1 MPRVNFHLIPKY
13 KIRST
18 VIISSYSLVWSFLK
32 CRGVPCTITV
42 HLHVVNSTIVL
53 VPFYCNHQFK
63 CLHLRL
69 GLWLYWAIV
78 QTHFRR
84 YEKIIV
90 VVVVIII
97 IIIII
102 IVIIYS
108 YYYYCH
114 YYYYYLF
121 SWFFCCCCNRLSWRK
136 VVSHACT
143 LISRSLSSL
152 SWMHTFNAIRNVLNT
167 RCS

>member
-102 IVIIYS
+102 VIIYS

>member
-1 MPRVNFHLIPKY
+1 MPRVDFHLIPKY
-13 KIRST
+13 KFQST
-18 VIISSYSLVWSFLK
+18 VIISSHSLIWSFLK

-42 HLHVVNSTIVL
+42 HLVNSTIVL
-53 VPFYCNHQFK
+53 VPFYCYHQFK

-84 YEKIIV
+84 YEKIV
-90 VVVVIII
+90 VVVVIIIII

-108 YYYYCH
+108 YYYYYH
-114 YYYYYLF
+114 YYYYYFF
-121 SWFFCCCCNRLSWRK
+121 SWFFCCCCNCLSWRK
-136 VVSHACT
+136 VVSRACA

-152 SWMHTFNAIRNVLNT
+152 SWMPTF
-167 RCS
+167 